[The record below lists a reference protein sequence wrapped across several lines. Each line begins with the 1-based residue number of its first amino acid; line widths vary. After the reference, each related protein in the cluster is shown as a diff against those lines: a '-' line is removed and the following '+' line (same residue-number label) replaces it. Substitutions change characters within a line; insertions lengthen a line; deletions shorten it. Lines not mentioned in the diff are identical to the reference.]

1 MDHLAAMSE
10 ELQWSDWTAILPTED
25 LGCIPEESGILRI
38 GYTGAS
44 GLQYVGR
51 SNHNLRNRIR
61 RIGYEVKKNEM
72 PFTDPVSAAPCLW
85 AMKQELD
92 GEFHVSWCDG
102 FSSSEV
108 NNAKHAYLTMY
119 QKVTSQSPTANY
131 GRMFIGYSK
140 SGRYRDGERG
150 SKSSGTSR
158 RRPIGTIDVDLN
170 RYRNVTSEQ
179 WLGISWRGPMEFR
192 PEELSGMSYSY
203 PKSDGVFRVWKEE
216 NTELE
221 AIGTT
226 KNLGKKIPSVV
237 EYEESDILV
246 SFNEMDFSTESER
259 KHIESLLVGSHYL
272 ATETDIE
279 IVDDEPSKIRN
290 LINSGEGEKVE
301 FKQELPG
308 HKANIVKEILS
319 IANTDGGK
327 ILMGVSDDGE
337 VVGVDDKQSMKERI
351 RDLVKGHTRRRIPID
366 IESRKIEDDQILM
379 IEVPRAD
386 ELPYASGDGV
396 FYIRN
401 GPQRDQMSGLD
412 LEEWIN

>member
-1 MDHLAAMSE
+1 
-10 ELQWSDWTAILPTED
+10 
-25 LGCIPEESGILRI
+25 
-38 GYTGAS
+38 
-44 GLQYVGR
+44 
-51 SNHNLRNRIR
+51 
-61 RIGYEVKKNEM
+61 
-72 PFTDPVSAAPCLW
+72 
-85 AMKQELD
+85 
-92 GEFHVSWCDG
+92 
-102 FSSSEV
+102 
-108 NNAKHAYLTMY
+108 
-119 QKVTSQSPTANY
+119 
-131 GRMFIGYSK
+131 
-140 SGRYRDGERG
+140 
-150 SKSSGTSR
+150 
-158 RRPIGTIDVDLN
+158 
-170 RYRNVTSEQ
+170 
-179 WLGISWRGPMEFR
+179 
-192 PEELSGMSYSY
+192 
-203 PKSDGVFRVWKEE
+203 
-216 NTELE
+216 
-221 AIGTT
+221 
-226 KNLGKKIPSVV
+226 
-237 EYEESDILV
+237 
-246 SFNEMDFSTESER
+246 MDFSTESER

-351 RDLVKGHTRRRIPID
+351 RDLVKGHTRRRIPIN